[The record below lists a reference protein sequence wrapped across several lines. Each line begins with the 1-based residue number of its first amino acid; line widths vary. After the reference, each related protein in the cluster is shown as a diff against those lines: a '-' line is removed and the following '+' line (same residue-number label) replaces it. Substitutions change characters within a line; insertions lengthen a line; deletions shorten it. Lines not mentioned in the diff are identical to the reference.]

1 MYFGS
6 HLFLGF
12 LIITFINA
20 SLICLFLKSKL
31 KKGKVVL
38 NAIVLKLQQKK
49 KKLWNRLHR
58 EKKKN
63 WSGDWP
69 LKY

>member
-38 NAIVLKLQQKK
+38 NAIVLTSTEEK
-49 KKLWNRLHR
+49 KKL
-58 EKKKN
+58 K
-63 WSGDWP
+63 
-69 LKY
+69 